1 MTGSLDTGQP
11 HVATFVTAGPLRLW
25 TERIGD
31 LACPAVLLI
40 AGASAQGYTMPDA
53 LVARL
58 VDRGA
63 QVIRYDHRDTGRSS
77 TVDYDQDPYGLTELA
92 GDAVAVLDAYGVESA
107 HIVGGSMGGMIA
119 QWLGLHEPAR
129 VRSLTLLSTSP
140 VGIDPASSPLPPPA
154 PHFLRHEAGPPGVES
169 DVVLFRLMN
178 GDVRPFDEP
187 ATRAMLERCWARAAD
202 PSAAANHGRV
212 AQRMTPDLQVPL
224 STITAP
230 TLVVHGDQDPI
241 YSPAHGEALAAAIP
255 GARFE
260 LVPGMGHVYLSPGL
274 PELLADLVPVHTA

>member
-1 MTGSLDTGQP
+1 MTF
-11 HVATFVTAGPLRLW
+11 ATSGRLRLW
-25 TERIGD
+25 TERIGPPSR
-31 LACPAVLLI
+31 PAVLLI
-40 AGASAQGYTMPDA
+40 AGASAQGFTMPDA

-58 VDRGA
+58 VERGA

-77 TVDYDQDPYGLTELA
+77 TVDFDRDPYGLTEL
-92 GDAVAVLDAYGVESA
+92 GHDAVAVLDAYGLDSA

-140 VGIDPASSPLPPPA
+140 VGIDPADSPLPPPA
-154 PHFLRHEAGPPGVES
+154 PHFLQYEAGPPGVES
-169 DVVLFRLMN
+169 DVALFRLMN
-178 GDVRPFDEP
+178 GDARPFDEP

-202 PSAAANHGRV
+202 PAAARNHGRLV
-212 AQRMTPDLQVPL
+212 ERMSPDLQVPL

-230 TLVVHGDQDPI
+230 TVVVHGDVDPI
-241 YSPAHGEALAAAIP
+241 YAPAHGEALAAAIP

-274 PELLADLVPVHTA
+274 PELLADLVPLRAR